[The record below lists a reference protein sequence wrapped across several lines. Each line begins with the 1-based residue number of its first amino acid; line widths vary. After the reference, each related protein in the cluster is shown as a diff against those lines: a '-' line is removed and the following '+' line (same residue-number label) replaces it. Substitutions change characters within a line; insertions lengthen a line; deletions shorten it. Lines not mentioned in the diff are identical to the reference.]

1 MEALQEALINLLVV
15 VIGLV
20 ATFVGQK
27 GYSYLNNKGI
37 LKEIEAKQKYVNI
50 VVNAIQQT
58 YKEAN
63 GEEKLGEAK
72 TQLVDFFNAN
82 GIKFTDVELNSL
94 IEAAVKGVKD
104 GAKKV
109 SMEEVIA
116 QKVALDKQSCQ
127 WVIR

>member
-1 MEALQEALINLLVV
+1 MQALQEALINFLVV
-15 VIGLV
+15 IIGLV

-94 IEAAVKGVKD
+94 IESAVKGVKD

-116 QKVALDKQSCQ
+116 QKVALDK
-127 WVIR
+127 

>member
-1 MEALQEALINLLVV
+1 MQALQEALINFLVV

-58 YKEAN
+58 YKDAN

-82 GIKFTDVELNSL
+82 GIKFTDIELNSL
-94 IEAAVKGVKD
+94 IESAVKGVKD

-109 SMEEVIA
+109 SMEEAIA
-116 QKVALDKQSCQ
+116 QKVALDK
-127 WVIR
+127 

>member
-1 MEALQEALINLLVV
+1 MEALQEALINFLVV

-94 IEAAVKGVKD
+94 IEAAVIGVKD

-116 QKVALDKQSCQ
+116 QKVALDK
-127 WVIR
+127 

>member
-1 MEALQEALINLLVV
+1 MMEALQEALINLLVV

-94 IEAAVKGVKD
+94 IEATVKGVKD

-116 QKVALDKQSCQ
+116 QKVALDK
-127 WVIR
+127 

>member
-72 TQLVDFFNAN
+72 NQLVDFFNAN
-82 GIKFTDVELNSL
+82 GIKFTDIELNSL
-94 IEAAVKGVKD
+94 IESAVKGVKD
-104 GAKKV
+104 GTKKV
-109 SMEEVIA
+109 SMEEAIA
-116 QKVALDKQSCQ
+116 QKVALDK
-127 WVIR
+127 

>member
-1 MEALQEALINLLVV
+1 MEALQEALINFLVV

-94 IEAAVKGVKD
+94 IESAVKGVKD
-104 GAKKV
+104 GGRIESSVEQTADSLITKV
-109 SMEEVIA
+109 S
-116 QKVALDKQSCQ
+116 KTD
-127 WVIR
+127 

>member
-1 MEALQEALINLLVV
+1 MEALQEALINFLVV

-109 SMEEVIA
+109 SMEETIA
-116 QKVALDKQSCQ
+116 QKVALDK
-127 WVIR
+127 

>member
-1 MEALQEALINLLVV
+1 MMEALQEALINLLVV

-94 IEAAVKGVKD
+94 IESAVKGVKD

-116 QKVALDKQSCQ
+116 QKVALDK
-127 WVIR
+127 

>member
-1 MEALQEALINLLVV
+1 MEALQESLINLLVV

-104 GAKKV
+104 GARIESSVEQTADALITKV
-109 SMEEVIA
+109 S
-116 QKVALDKQSCQ
+116 KTD
-127 WVIR
+127 

>member
-94 IEAAVKGVKD
+94 IESAVKGAKD
-104 GAKKV
+104 GVKKV

-116 QKVALDKQSCQ
+116 QKVALDK
-127 WVIR
+127 

>member
-94 IEAAVKGVKD
+94 IESAVKGVKD

-109 SMEEVIA
+109 SMEDVIA
-116 QKVALDKQSCQ
+116 QKVALDK
-127 WVIR
+127 

>member
-109 SMEEVIA
+109 SMEEVIS
-116 QKVALDKQSCQ
+116 QKVALDK
-127 WVIR
+127 

>member
-72 TQLVDFFNAN
+72 TQLVDLFNAN

-94 IEAAVKGVKD
+94 IESAVKGVKD

-109 SMEEVIA
+109 SMEEAIA
-116 QKVALDKQSCQ
+116 QKVALDK
-127 WVIR
+127 

>member
-94 IEAAVKGVKD
+94 IESAVKGVKD
-104 GAKKV
+104 GTKKV

-116 QKVALDKQSCQ
+116 QKVALDK
-127 WVIR
+127 

>member
-1 MEALQEALINLLVV
+1 MMEALQEALINLLVV

-63 GEEKLGEAK
+63 GQEKLGEAK

-116 QKVALDKQSCQ
+116 QKVALDK
-127 WVIR
+127 

>member
-72 TQLVDFFNAN
+72 NQLVDFFNAN
-82 GIKFTDVELNSL
+82 GIKFTDIELNSL
-94 IEAAVKGVKD
+94 IESAVKGVKD

-116 QKVALDKQSCQ
+116 QKVALDK
-127 WVIR
+127 

>member
-15 VIGLV
+15 IIGLV

-82 GIKFTDVELNSL
+82 GIKFTDIELNSL
-94 IEAAVKGVKD
+94 IESAVKGVKD
-104 GAKKV
+104 GAKKF
-109 SMEEVIA
+109 SIEEAIV
-116 QKVALDKQSCQ
+116 QKVALDK
-127 WVIR
+127 

>member
-94 IEAAVKGVKD
+94 IESAVKGVKD
-104 GAKKV
+104 GVKKF
-109 SMEEVIA
+109 SIEEAIA
-116 QKVALDKQSCQ
+116 QKVALDK
-127 WVIR
+127 

>member
-1 MEALQEALINLLVV
+1 MEALQEALINFLVV

-72 TQLVDFFNAN
+72 TQLVDFFNTN

-94 IEAAVKGVKD
+94 IESAVKGVKD
-104 GAKKV
+104 GGRIESSVEQTADSLITKV
-109 SMEEVIA
+109 S
-116 QKVALDKQSCQ
+116 KTD
-127 WVIR
+127 

>member
-1 MEALQEALINLLVV
+1 MMEALQEALINLLVV

-82 GIKFTDVELNSL
+82 GIKFTDTELNSL
-94 IEAAVKGVKD
+94 IESAVKGVKD

-116 QKVALDKQSCQ
+116 QKVALDK
-127 WVIR
+127 

>member
-1 MEALQEALINLLVV
+1 MMEALQEALINLLVV

-82 GIKFTDVELNSL
+82 GIKFTDTELNSL
-94 IEAAVKGVKD
+94 IESAVKGVKD
-104 GAKKV
+104 GTKKV

-116 QKVALDKQSCQ
+116 QKVALDK
-127 WVIR
+127 

>member
-1 MEALQEALINLLVV
+1 MMEALQEALINLLVV

-63 GEEKLGEAK
+63 GEDKLGEAK

-116 QKVALDKQSCQ
+116 QKVALDK
-127 WVIR
+127 

>member
-50 VVNAIQQT
+50 VVSAIQQT

-72 TQLVDFFNAN
+72 NQLVDFFNAN
-82 GIKFTDVELNSL
+82 GIKFTDIELNSL
-94 IEAAVKGVKD
+94 IESAVKGVKD

-109 SMEEVIA
+109 SMEEAIA
-116 QKVALDKQSCQ
+116 QKVALDK
-127 WVIR
+127 

>member
-127 WVIR
+127 

>member
-20 ATFVGQK
+20 TTFVGQK

-116 QKVALDKQSCQ
+116 QKVALDK
-127 WVIR
+127 

>member
-1 MEALQEALINLLVV
+1 MEALQEALINFLVV

-94 IEAAVKGVKD
+94 IEASVKGVKD

-116 QKVALDKQSCQ
+116 QKVALDK
-127 WVIR
+127 

>member
-1 MEALQEALINLLVV
+1 MEALQEALINFLVV

-82 GIKFTDVELNSL
+82 GIKFTDVELNSF

-104 GAKKV
+104 GTKKV

-116 QKVALDKQSCQ
+116 QKVALDK
-127 WVIR
+127 

>member
-82 GIKFTDVELNSL
+82 GIKFTDIELNSL
-94 IEAAVKGVKD
+94 IESTVKGVKD

-109 SMEEVIA
+109 SMEEAIA
-116 QKVALDKQSCQ
+116 QKVALDK
-127 WVIR
+127 

>member
-104 GAKKV
+104 GSKKV

-116 QKVALDKQSCQ
+116 QKVALDK
-127 WVIR
+127 

>member
-1 MEALQEALINLLVV
+1 MMEALQEALINLLVV

-27 GYSYLNNKGI
+27 GYSYLNKKGI
-37 LKEIEAKQKYVNI
+37 LKEIETKQKYVNI

-94 IEAAVKGVKD
+94 IEASVKGVKD

-116 QKVALDKQSCQ
+116 QKVALDK
-127 WVIR
+127 

>member
-1 MEALQEALINLLVV
+1 MMQALQEALINFLVV

-58 YKEAN
+58 YKDAN

-82 GIKFTDVELNSL
+82 GIKFTDIELNSL
-94 IEAAVKGVKD
+94 IESAVKGVKD

-109 SMEEVIA
+109 SMEEAIA
-116 QKVALDKQSCQ
+116 QKVALDK
-127 WVIR
+127 

>member
-1 MEALQEALINLLVV
+1 MMQALQEALINFLVV

-82 GIKFTDVELNSL
+82 GIKFTDIELNSL
-94 IEAAVKGVKD
+94 IESAVKGVKD

-109 SMEEVIA
+109 SMEEAIA
-116 QKVALDKQSCQ
+116 QKVALDK
-127 WVIR
+127 

>member
-58 YKEAN
+58 YKEVN
-63 GEEKLGEAK
+63 GEEKLGKAK

-104 GAKKV
+104 GAKKF
-109 SMEEVIA
+109 SIEEAIA
-116 QKVALDKQSCQ
+116 QKVALDK
-127 WVIR
+127 

>member
-116 QKVALDKQSCQ
+116 QKVALAL
-127 WVIR
+127 

>member
-50 VVNAIQQT
+50 VVNAVQQT

-116 QKVALDKQSCQ
+116 QKVALDK
-127 WVIR
+127 

>member
-1 MEALQEALINLLVV
+1 MEALQEALINFLVV

-94 IEAAVKGVKD
+94 IESAVKGVKD
-104 GAKKV
+104 GTKKV

-116 QKVALDKQSCQ
+116 QKVALDK
-127 WVIR
+127 

>member
-1 MEALQEALINLLVV
+1 MEALQEALINFLVV

-72 TQLVDFFNAN
+72 PQLVDFFNAN

-116 QKVALDKQSCQ
+116 QKVALDK
-127 WVIR
+127 

>member
-1 MEALQEALINLLVV
+1 MEALQEALINFLVV

-94 IEAAVKGVKD
+94 IESAVKGVKD
-104 GAKKV
+104 GVKKF

-116 QKVALDKQSCQ
+116 QKVALDK
-127 WVIR
+127 

>member
-82 GIKFTDVELNSL
+82 GIKFTDIELNSL
-94 IEAAVKGVKD
+94 IESAVKGVKD

-116 QKVALDKQSCQ
+116 QKVALDK
-127 WVIR
+127 